1 MPKLLTGSAKQSAN
15 DPSISSD
22 KNVIGHKK
30 LLVLVCT
37 LGAVCPASF
46 ASDWGYDEG
55 QGQKPQPTNKKSSG
69 LANDGKQNDSAPQ
82 AVELKATP
90 AKPLN
95 AVKEAGKPESAMKGA
110 SKKTATK
117 VSKTS
122 AKPAADLSGASA
134 DRRVNAIEDWLE
146 LFGLVVKEKLSQ
158 EQKDRF
164 RQLLEHKLKTAQSAD
179 VYEVLDYW
187 PDVQQHIGANAEEKE
202 AFASLFRSLLRFE
215 SRSKSICPDDAA
227 ILSELLG
234 PERIAVPGDPA
245 LTEDSVDAYGD
256 MACFMYEQA
265 HAGKTVDAIDN
276 RTVFAAVIC
285 GKFEHAPTVADKR
298 AMANFALTWAKFKV
312 TYLLAA
318 GEQRQILLQQVQS
331 GKPPNN
337 KEEKASLVSAIF
349 NHGPWHSVT
358 Q

>member
-1 MPKLLTGSAKQSAN
+1 MRCVDKLRHY
-15 DPSISSD
+15 
-22 KNVIGHKK
+22 KNVFVYKK
-30 LLVLVCT
+30 LLILVCT

-46 ASDWGYDEG
+46 ASDWGYDEA
-55 QGQKPQPTNKKSSG
+55 QGQKSQPTNKKSGG
-69 LANDGKQNDSAPQ
+69 LAADGKQKDSAPQ

-95 AVKEAGKPESAMKGA
+95 AVKEATKQEAT
-110 SKKTATK
+110 KKAYTK

-122 AKPAADLSGASA
+122 GKPAADLSSASA

-146 LFGLVVKEKLSQ
+146 LFALVVKEKLSQ

-164 RQLLEHKLKTAQSAD
+164 RQLLEHKLKTAQGAD

-187 PDVQQHIGANAEEKE
+187 PDVQQHIGANADEKE

-215 SRSKSICPDDAA
+215 SRSKSICQDDAA

-312 TYLLAA
+312 TYLLAP

-349 NHGPWHSVT
+349 NHGPWHTVT